1 MFFTAKSIEDFHKA
15 NKNIKLNISSQDER
29 ELEAALKK
37 SLEETGGGDG
47 GEEEQKKPESPKFKA
62 FTG

>member
-1 MFFTAKSIEDFHKA
+1 MFITAKTIDDYHKA

-37 SLEETGGGDG
+37 SLQETGEGGA
-47 GEEEQKKPESPKFKA
+47 EEEAKKPESPKFKA